1 MKQGQFERRYQSV
14 WQEYESVLAQLE
26 GKKNE
31 HGLIASYRSRFKTV
45 SINGAKDSEQQETEG
60 DPVERFAHL
69 YRKMCHYHSL
79 AKSRRYSSFLVDKLG
94 DFVVRGHRQLYQ
106 PKREFLYNFLTFF
119 VRDFPALVRKEWR
132 VFWLAS
138 ALLYLPALILTVL
151 VIFVPEAVY
160 TILAP
165 DMVSGFE
172 DMYNPNNRIL
182 GEARDADTNWYMFG
196 FYIQNNISVAFRTF
210 ASGIVFAVGSIYF
223 LFFNGLFFGAASGHM
238 VNVEFSQTFFTFV
251 IGHGS
256 FELTA
261 ICIAGAAGLKL
272 GYALL
277 APGNRSRIQALKDNA
292 QIAIRLVY
300 GVIGMLVIA
309 AFIEAFWSSNNAFA
323 PLIKYSVGFVLWVI
337 VAVYLMWGGRRFGSE

>member
-1 MKQGQFERRYQSV
+1 MKQGQFERRYQSI
-14 WQEYESVLAQLE
+14 WQEYESVLVHIE
-26 GKKNE
+26 GKKSKQ
-31 HGLIASYRSRFKTV
+31 GLVASYRSRFKSV
-45 SINGAKDSEQQETEG
+45 KASETKSSDQQEVENYSA
-60 DPVERFAHL
+60 ERFAHL

-138 ALLYLPALILTVL
+138 ALLYLPALILTAL
-151 VIFVPEAVY
+151 VVFIPESVY
-160 TILAP
+160 TILTP
-165 DMVSGFE
+165 DMVSNFE
-172 DMYNPNNRIL
+172 DMYNPSNRIL

-210 ASGIVFAVGSIYF
+210 ASGIVFTLGSIYF

-238 VNVEFSQTFFTFV
+238 VNADFSQTFFTFV

-277 APGNRSRIQALKDNA
+277 APGNRSRIQALKNNA
-292 QIAIRLVY
+292 QIAIRLIY
-300 GVIGMLVIA
+300 GVIGMLVVA
-309 AFIEAFWSSNNAFA
+309 AFIEAFWSSNNAFT

-337 VAVYLMWGGRRFGSE
+337 VAAYLIWGGRRFGSK